1 MTFLEFKMN
10 LFKPFYEARMAN
22 TVKRTY
28 IIRKPIDLVRK
39 YEEMKFKHLE
49 SQRIKP
55 PKNGD
60 EAYFKTCKD
69 ILAWVINAD
78 KTDS

>member
-1 MTFLEFKMN
+1 MSL
-10 LFKPFYEARMAN
+10 LKPFYEARMTN
-22 TVKRTY
+22 TVKRVY

-49 SQRIKP
+49 AQRVKP
-55 PKNGD
+55 SKND
-60 EAYFKTCKD
+60 DVAYFKACKEV
-69 ILAWVINAD
+69 LAWVINAN